1 MQPFMDFYKTG
12 AIRYGKINENICNLM
27 ENTYMAN
34 TDDCKAEIAEM
45 NIQTA
50 GKGYLIM
57 KQNGTAYTL

>member
-1 MQPFMDFYKTG
+1 
-12 AIRYGKINENICNLM
+12 M